1 MSSRSPNNN
10 MLYAS
15 HLAAKKRATKD
26 AEKRAKHIFSNLRSA
41 SQLALPYKET
51 CTNVKDN
58 GKKNKCHH
66 GRDTPRS

>member
-1 MSSRSPNNN
+1 MSMRSPPNN

-15 HLAAKKRATKD
+15 QLAACKKRAQI
-26 AEKRAKHIFSNLRSA
+26 AEKRAKEIFSSLRTA
-41 SQLALPYKET
+41 SQLALPYREA
-51 CTNVKDN
+51 CPVLKDN